1 MREDPGTESIRA
13 AFDEALPL
21 TVGLEEE
28 LMLLDPETHSLA
40 PVAREVLGDFE
51 AGGGDPAF
59 KLELPA
65 SQLEIV
71 TRPHQSVPDAVAAL
85 RRGRERL
92 TEALEGRVRP
102 AAAGVH
108 PSAPGVG
115 DLNSG
120 GRYDR
125 TAAEFGSLAG
135 RQLVSSLQVHV
146 PCGGAERT
154 LAVYNALR
162 AHLPEVAALAAN
174 APFYEG
180 ADTGLASV
188 RPKLCELLPR
198 QGVPPPLESWEEYA
212 AALRWGRRS
221 GAFTDQASWWWE
233 LRPHPTF
240 GTLELRVPDAQTTTA
255 EAAGVAAFAHCL
267 VASLCD
273 RFDAGERFADPPGWR
288 IAENRWR
295 AARDGVEGEM
305 ADLVTGDLS
314 PTRWRLGKLADELE
328 DVAARL
334 GCADELGAARRM
346 IDENGAIRQRKFAE
360 RSGIGALPG
369 WLAERWLDQASVEAA
384 SVRTRDADDM

>member
-1 MREDPGTESIRA
+1 VREDPGTERIRA

-28 LMLLDPETHSLA
+28 LMLLDPETHALA

-51 AGGGDPAF
+51 ADGGDPAF

-71 TRPHQSVPDAVAAL
+71 TRPHRCVPDAVAAL
-85 RRGRERL
+85 RR
-92 TEALEGRVRP
+92 GRVRP

-120 GRYDR
+120 ARYDR

-162 AHLPEVAALAAN
+162 ALLPEIAALAAN

-221 GAFTDQASWWWE
+221 GAFIDQASWWWE

-255 EAAGVAAFAHCL
+255 EAAGVAAIAHCL

-273 RFDAGERFADPPGWR
+273 RFDAGDRFADPPGWR

-305 ADLVTGDLS
+305 ADLLTGDLS
-314 PTRWRLGKLADELE
+314 PTRARLGKRADELR

-334 GCADELGAARRM
+334 GCVDELCAARSM
-346 IDENGAIRQRKFAE
+346 IEENGAIRQRRFAE
-360 RSGIGALPG
+360 RSGVEALPG
-369 WLAERWLDQASVEAA
+369 WLAERWLDQASVKAA
-384 SVRTRDADDM
+384 SLPSRDADDM